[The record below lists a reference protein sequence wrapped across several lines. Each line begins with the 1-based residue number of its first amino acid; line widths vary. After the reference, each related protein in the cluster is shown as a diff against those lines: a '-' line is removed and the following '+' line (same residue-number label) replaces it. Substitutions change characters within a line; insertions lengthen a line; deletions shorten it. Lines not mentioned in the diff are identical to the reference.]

1 MLLNIKIDNY
11 KGINNNIDISCIA
24 SNKIKHSNN
33 DISKI
38 SEKLKILKNIC
49 IIGSNASGKTS
60 ILNAIETVQDFLLF
74 PHRKS
79 ISNNKDFDNFIK
91 RMTPDELKKFLIDIN
106 TLKLGEQNN
115 LRSNDKSTIILELFI
130 PKRKNNISGIYT
142 YTLIY
147 KNNYKESGV
156 LLEKLEFKKNYF
168 SKKSEVICLAN
179 NIIESEI
186 TTTLLYQNNKSKN
199 QEKNIDDRIKYYEKF
214 FNEMIKHV
222 SYLDGNEGVD
232 LLESFN
238 KHGNRFVELCNIAD
252 DKIIDVSIDEN
263 KKKPKILF
271 WNSKKTALTF
281 SQLSN
286 GTKKILVIGSIIL
299 DSLEKN
305 NLLIVDEI
313 ELSLHPTLVNFL
325 INLNSSKDFNHF
337 SQLIFTTHSPFVA
350 FSMTNDQL
358 YYISN
363 KNNNYFISSISNAIK
378 NNIITKDKSP
388 EKAWL
393 EDLLIKN
400 PDLNKIEHFLNK
412 K

>member
-11 KGINNNIDISCIA
+11 KGVNNNINISCIA

-38 SEKLKILKNIC
+38 SEKTKILKNIC

-79 ISNNKDFDNFIK
+79 ISNNKDFDSFIK
-91 RMTPDELKKFLIDIN
+91 RMTPEELKKFLIDIN

-115 LRSNDKSTIILELFI
+115 LRSKDKSTIVLELFI

-142 YTLIY
+142 YTLMY
-147 KNNYKESGV
+147 KSNYKESGV
-156 LLEKLEFKKNYF
+156 LLEKLEYKKNF
-168 SKKSEVICLAN
+168 DSKKNEVICLAN

-186 TTTLLYQNNKSKN
+186 TTTLLYQNNNSKN
-199 QEKNIDDRIKYYEKF
+199 QEKNIDDRIKYYNTF

-222 SYLDGNEGVD
+222 SYLDGSEGVD
-232 LLESFN
+232 LLEAFN
-238 KHGNRFVELCNIAD
+238 KHGNKFIELCNIAD
-252 DKIIDVSIDEN
+252 DKIIDVTLDEN
-263 KKKPKILF
+263 EKKPKILF
-271 WNSKKTALTF
+271 WNSKKTFLTF
-281 SQLSN
+281 PQLSN
-286 GTKKILVIGSIIL
+286 GTRKILVIGSIIL
-299 DSLEKN
+299 DALEKN
-305 NLLIVDEI
+305 NLLLIDEI

-358 YYISN
+358 YYINN
-363 KNNNYFISSISNAIK
+363 KNNNYYISSISNAIK
-378 NNIITKDKSP
+378 NNIITKDKNP
-388 EKAWL
+388 EKAWI

-400 PDLNKIEHFLNK
+400 PDLNKIKHFLNN
-412 K
+412 